1 MAVANKK
8 AVASV
13 ATTESEE
20 STAGPVVPRQ
30 TAGISISNM
39 LYSFGKK
46 LGTVAAVYLLGYFDL
61 SFAWLLAPVLLSVV
75 RDEWKKDHEARR
87 SVAKAAATRS
97 EREVILAR
105 VGDLPSWVYFPDVE
119 RVEWI
124 NRILRQLW
132 PNVNHYARTLLKNS
146 IEPGVRDSLA
156 QYKLQGFRFE
166 KMVLGN
172 IPMRIGGVKVYD
184 LDLHRKEIM
193 LDMDLF
199 YAGDCDIS
207 FSLGGL
213 KGGIKDFQIHG
224 MVRVVM
230 KPLISDMPLVGG
242 LQIFFLNNPTVDFN
256 LVGVADMLDMPGI
269 SDLLRRTIVEVIAG
283 IMVLPNKLPIQ
294 LSDSVQAEQLR
305 MPELEGVLR
314 IHVVEARNLMKK
326 DISMLGKGKSDP
338 YAIITVG
345 AEEFRTKTI
354 DNTVNPK
361 WDFWCESI
369 VCVAHQQEIQLQLYD
384 ADDLSKKDE
393 SLGRATVE
401 VSTIAAKGEAD
412 LWLNLDGV
420 KHGTVHVRFTW
431 LTLTADTSALLAALK
446 ETQHLRMTSL
456 STAVLMVYIDSV
468 KDLPGSQS
476 SSKINPYIQLS
487 LGHKQQ
493 QTPWKESTRCP
504 VFEQGFTFL
513 VGNPESDTLDIRVI
527 NQKSGSEL
535 GQLIYN
541 LTGLLEKDDLHV
553 VNQPFP
559 LARAGADAKLIMSMT
574 LRILVPATPPAE
586 DEANGEGE
594 GEGADDAASSGTGG
608 DHSRAGSLR
617 RPPDSPAKSA
627 SSTLLKQGSGDSLGT
642 STAVNNSRTP
652 VDDPMVIA
660 TAQPVESVPPGAGS
674 DTSGLHQRSP
684 SVTSSAGEAGLG
696 RIQLTLRYSIQTQKL
711 IIIVHR
717 VANLPLKDKDHIPD
731 PYVKLYLLP
740 DRSKDSKRKTET
752 LKDNLNPVYDERF
765 EYLMSQAELNSSQ
778 LEVSV
783 VTKKSWLSSQ
793 SPVLG
798 QVILNLGDLGLPKA
812 CTIWFDLLPEV
823 PRDS

>member
-1 MAVANKK
+1 MAVANKE

-30 TAGISISNM
+30 TAGMSISNM

-87 SVAKAAATRS
+87 CIAKAAATRS

-105 VGDLPSWVYFPDVE
+105 VDDLPSWVYFPDVE
-119 RVEWI
+119 RVEWL

-361 WDFWCESI
+361 WDFWCE
-369 VCVAHQQEIQLQLYD
+369 
-384 ADDLSKKDE
+384 
-393 SLGRATVE
+393 
-401 VSTIAAKGEAD
+401 
-412 LWLNLDGV
+412 WLNLDGA

-456 STAVLMVYIDSV
+456 STAVLMVYIDSA

-476 SSKINPYIQLS
+476 SSKINPYVQLS

-553 VNQPFP
+553 ENQPFP
-559 LARAGADAKLIMSMT
+559 LARA
-574 LRILVPATPPAE
+574 
-586 DEANGEGE
+586 GE

-660 TAQPVESVPPGAGS
+660 TAQSVESVPPGAGS

>member
-1 MAVANKK
+1 MAVANKE

-30 TAGISISNM
+30 TAGMSISNM

-87 SVAKAAATRS
+87 CIAKAAATRS

-105 VGDLPSWVYFPDVE
+105 VDDLPSWVYFPDVE
-119 RVEWI
+119 RVEWL

-412 LWLNLDGV
+412 LWLNLDGA

-456 STAVLMVYIDSV
+456 STAVLMVYIDSA

-476 SSKINPYIQLS
+476 SSKINPYVQLS

-553 VNQPFP
+553 ENQPFP
-559 LARAGADAKLIMSMT
+559 LARA
-574 LRILVPATPPAE
+574 
-586 DEANGEGE
+586 GE

-660 TAQPVESVPPGAGS
+660 TAQSVESVPPGAGS